1 MRTLHPEFEGL
12 DCRVGL
18 SEMCGHHEC
27 RSGFGAPDGSRAM
40 RTLPKLCR
48 FESGCCR
55 RTHGDLPRRSR
66 TPRRLRAS
74 LPRAGYRCCF
84 ASDRR
89 AMGFDLAAGD
99 LCISPNK
106 APEPTPTSGMP
117 RAISRATEAKRWSA
131 ESNPARVMPD
141 AGVAHL

>member
-1 MRTLHPEFEGL
+1 MRTPFLDLEGH
-12 DCRVGL
+12 DCGVGFREVCTRL
-18 SEMCGHHEC
+18 ES

-74 LPRAGYRCCF
+74 LPCSIFRRCF
-84 ASDRR
+84 AFDRR
-89 AMGFDLAAGD
+89 AMTFDLAAGD

-106 APEPTPTSGMP
+106 APEPTPGLVTP
-117 RAISRATEAKRWSA
+117 RAMECDFEMKQRSRNCDA
-131 ESNPARVMPD
+131 ARGAPSPV
-141 AGVAHL
+141 VAHL